1 MKKIKY
7 IILAVLPLL
16 MVGCSSSF
24 LDTDI
29 NENASSDQIS
39 KEIARDP
46 NKLKG
51 FLSGNYKNVFAPEAQ
66 ASHDDFGLKALQLA
80 MDLMTDDIAYKTS
93 GFFVFDYD
101 LDNRGSKYRRSNST
115 WQQFYA
121 IINGANEIIKKVGMI
136 DDIPANTD
144 EEIAN
149 KNVLVNMVAQS
160 YVLRAYAY
168 FWLINMYQQPYEW
181 NKDKPG
187 IPIYT
192 ETEIILSRA
201 PVKDVYTQIIADIDY
216 GYKLLEGKTASSPD
230 KSQINEYSAAAI
242 YAKVLEFVNDYP
254 NQKTEIVKYAKLA
267 IAGGA
272 LMTSKDDL
280 LSGFNSL
287 DLSEVLWGSAIDK
300 ESNTFYASFM
310 SHMDPYSPGY
320 GGDLGNYKMVASEL
334 LSEIPDT
341 DVRKDWF
348 GISLP
353 EDNPHYPY
361 RKYIQ
366 KKFVDVG
373 SLGKGEVFASD
384 YIYLRVA
391 EMYFIAAE
399 ALYNDGKQEEART
412 MLEQVVKTRNPQ
424 YSTQGKDLLDEIK
437 TQKRIE
443 MWGEGTRLLDMK
455 RRGEGL
461 NRTKSTNHNVSTK
474 MEVPANDKLFIYRL
488 PDKEVNANDE
498 LGELND

>member
-1 MKKIKY
+1 
-7 IILAVLPLL
+7 
-16 MVGCSSSF
+16 
-24 LDTDI
+24 
-29 NENASSDQIS
+29 
-39 KEIARDP
+39 
-46 NKLKG
+46 
-51 FLSGNYKNVFAPEAQ
+51 
-66 ASHDDFGLKALQLA
+66 
-80 MDLMTDDIAYKTS
+80 
-93 GFFVFDYD
+93 
-101 LDNRGSKYRRSNST
+101 
-115 WQQFYA
+115 
-121 IINGANEIIKKVGMI
+121 
-136 DDIPANTD
+136 
-144 EEIAN
+144 
-149 KNVLVNMVAQS
+149 
-160 YVLRAYAY
+160 
-168 FWLINMYQQPYEW
+168 
-181 NKDKPG
+181 
-187 IPIYT
+187 
-192 ETEIILSRA
+192 
-201 PVKDVYTQIIADIDY
+201 
-216 GYKLLEGKTASSPD
+216 
-230 KSQINEYSAAAI
+230 
-242 YAKVLEFVNDYP
+242 
-254 NQKTEIVKYAKLA
+254 
-267 IAGGA
+267 
-272 LMTSKDDL
+272 MTSKDDL

-320 GGDLGNYKMVASEL
+320 GGNLGNYKMVASEL
-334 LSEIPDT
+334 LSEIPDA